1 MSEKQSK
8 TSILLHQNLEF
19 SSKTDVGEKRT
30 ENQDRYG
37 QVIKDNF
44 KVFIVAD
51 GMGGANGGSTASQMT
66 IDHLTEQFAKLEN
79 VVPEDIYRILMEAN
93 EKIFNHSIDQR
104 HLAGMGTTCVMLI
117 FTAKELYI
125 TNVGDSRAYLVRNKE
140 IRQLTEDHTLVNELF
155 KAGIITAEQAE
166 DHPVSHMLTRCLGP
180 AVKVE
185 IDCYLEKPGSF
196 RGDSYLL
203 CSDGLYNLVTDSEIK
218 KIISNNTPEAA
229 ASKLISVANER
240 GGTDNITVFIVNVKD
255 SPFDP
260 QKDAIHYDL
269 VPISFKD
276 MPGYIEEESFERVLL
291 RHSAAFDRYGID
303 FQQEK
308 TAKNNWRN
316 VSFILAILAV
326 VASLIYFLDD
336 DLSVI
341 EKITSVKKT
350 EEAIIEQKHSETV
363 SKLAELKEFRDDS
376 EPVIDQDR
384 LQVIANK
391 YLSSLAVES
400 DYLTLLQKDQ
410 ELEDKFDSLNSQL
423 STKKAE
429 LIGLNKQLSFWFGL
443 RKKLEL
449 NGAMSLSE
457 ELSSLSEQILEKQ
470 TAFQEA
476 SWEYL
481 QNLNLMQSQPE
492 NQALAQKVKSQLNQR
507 KNAMKELEISVYS
520 MIQEKVNYYSTEIAD
535 LINEIST
542 ESLELNYL
550 ISEIDLLALLR
561 GLDYQ
566 TQYEQIKKIILTKM
580 SESAPSELT
589 EDTLSD
595 FSKEPINESPDP
607 VIAPDTMDEF

>member
-1 MSEKQSK
+1 MSEIKSE
-8 TSILLHQNLEF
+8 TSILLHKNLEHA
-19 SSKTDVGEKRT
+19 SKTDVGEKRT
-30 ENQDRYG
+30 ENQDRFG
-37 QVIKDNF
+37 QVLNENF

-66 IDHLTEQFAKLEN
+66 IDHLMGEFSKLTN
-79 VVPEDIYRILMEAN
+79 VVPEDIYRIVMEAN
-93 EKIFNHSIDQR
+93 EKIFNLSIDQR

-117 FTAKELYI
+117 FTERELYI
-125 TNVGDSRAYLVRNKE
+125 TNVGDSRAYLIRNKE
-140 IRQLTEDHTLVNELF
+140 IKQLTEDHTLVNELF

-196 RGDSYLL
+196 KNDSYLL

-218 KIISNNTPEAA
+218 KIVLNNSPEAA
-229 ASKLISVANER
+229 ANKLISVANER
-240 GGTDNITVFIVNVKD
+240 GGTDNITVAIIKVTD
-255 SPFDP
+255 SPFNPETD
-260 QKDAIHYDL
+260 KLHYDL
-269 VPISFKD
+269 VPVSFKD
-276 MPGYIEEESFERVLL
+276 IPGYIEEESFERVLL

-308 TAKNNWRN
+308 SAKNNWRTA
-316 VSFILAILAV
+316 SFLLAILAFV
-326 VASLIYFLDD
+326 TSMIYFFDD

-341 EKITSVKKT
+341 DKLTALQES
-350 EEAIIEQKHSETV
+350 EERIVEQKHSETV
-363 SKLAELKEFRDDS
+363 EKLAELKEFRDDS

-384 LQVIANK
+384 LHVIANK
-391 YLSSLAVES
+391 YLFALASETE
-400 DYLTLLQKDQ
+400 YRELLAKAP
-410 ELEDKFDSLNSQL
+410 ELEAKFVLFNNQL

-443 RKKLEL
+443 HKKLEL

-457 ELSSLSEQILEKQ
+457 ELSTLSELILEKQ

-481 QNLNLMQSQPE
+481 QNLNLIQTQPNNHE
-492 NQALAQKVKSQLNQR
+492 LSQKVKAQLAQR
-507 KNAMKELEISVYS
+507 KTAMKELEISVYS
-520 MIQEKVNYYSTEIAD
+520 LIQEKVNFYSKEIAD
-535 LINEIST
+535 LIGEISA

-561 GLDYQ
+561 DLDYQ
-566 TQYEQIKKIILTKM
+566 TNFDQIKEIIQTKM
-580 SESAPSELT
+580 SESVRPT
-589 EDTLSD
+589 T
-595 FSKEPINESPDP
+595 P
-607 VIAPDTMDEF
+607 